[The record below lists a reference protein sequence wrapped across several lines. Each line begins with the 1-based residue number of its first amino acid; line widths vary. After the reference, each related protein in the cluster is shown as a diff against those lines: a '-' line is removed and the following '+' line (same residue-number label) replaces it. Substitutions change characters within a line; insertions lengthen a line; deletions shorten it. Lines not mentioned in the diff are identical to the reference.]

1 METKKNPSVDLTK
14 KSGYFFSI
22 GLFISTALAV
32 MAFEW
37 QQKDA
42 FIVIDPTHDNFTEP
56 LIDIPITTITPP
68 TPVPA
73 ILNPV
78 IKEVDDN
85 EEAEPEIVIIDALGD
100 GDEEEIPVVAPAP
113 EEEETNVIFDIVEKS
128 ASPKDG
134 MAAFYKYIG
143 EKIKYPA
150 QARRIGI
157 EGKVFVEFVVNKD
170 GGLTDI
176 KTIKGIGGGCDEEAV
191 RILESAP
198 PWNPGKQ
205 RGKPVRQR
213 YTLQITFKLG

>member
-113 EEEETNVIFDIVEKS
+113 EEKETNVIFDIVEKS